1 MTKYVEELIAIIRGN
16 LSREELI
23 DRLFD
28 YHDNDIAEALELLT
42 PEERKRLYSAL
53 GAERVAEIFA
63 YLDDGDIYLKEL
75 SLKQQA
81 KVISEMDSDDAV
93 DILEEV
99 DDDTKC
105 KILGMLDKEASED
118 VKLLLSYDEDEIG
131 SYMTTN
137 FILIHN
143 DLTVREAMR
152 ELVRQAGENDNIS
165 TIYVVDRQEQYYGA
179 IELQD
184 LIIAREHV
192 ELEDLISRSYPF
204 VMDHEKISDCIEK
217 IKDYAEDSIPVLLED
232 RSIGG
237 IITAQD
243 IVEVVDDEMGDD
255 YAKLAGLTAEED
267 LNETTGESIRKRLP
281 WLVILLFLGMVVS
294 AVVGVF
300 ESVVAVLPIVMC
312 FQSLILDMAGNV
324 GTQSLAVTI
333 RVLMDE
339 NLTTGQKVKLMF
351 KEMKIGFFNGAILAV
366 MALVFLGAYIH
377 LFKGFTLGYS
387 LMISA
392 CVGVSLVGAMVVS
405 SLVGTL
411 TPIFFKKVG
420 VDPAVASG
428 PLITTINDLVAI
440 VVYYGLVAVVLIDMF
455 HLA

>member
-1 MTKYVEELIAIIRGN
+1 MTKYVEELIEIIRAG
-16 LSREELI
+16 LSREELV
-23 DRLFD
+23 DWLFD
-28 YHDNDIAEALELLT
+28 YHDNDIADALELLT

-63 YLDDGDIYLKEL
+63 YLDDGDVYLKEL

-118 VKLLLSYDEDEIG
+118 VQLLLSYDEDEIG

-152 ELVRQAGENDNIS
+152 ELVKQAGENDNIS
-165 TIYVVDRQEQYYGA
+165 AIYVVDRAEQYYGA

-184 LIIAREHV
+184 LI
-192 ELEDLISRSYPF
+192 SRSYPY
-204 VMDHEKISDCIEK
+204 VMDHEKISECIEK
-217 IKDYAEDSIPVLLED
+217 IKDYAE
-232 RSIGG
+232 
-237 IITAQD
+237 
-243 IVEVVDDEMGDD
+243 
-255 YAKLAGLTAEED
+255 ED
-267 LNETTGESIRKRLP
+267 LNETTRESIRKRLP
-281 WLVILLFLGMVVS
+281 WLVIL
-294 AVVGVF
+294 
-300 ESVVAVLPIVMC
+300 
-312 FQSLILDMAGNV
+312 
-324 GTQSLAVTI
+324 T
-333 RVLMDE
+333 
-339 NLTTGQKVKLMF
+339 
-351 KEMKIGFFNGAILAV
+351 V
-366 MALVFLGAYIH
+366 MALLFLGAYIH
-377 LFKGFTLGYS
+377 LFKGFSLGYS
-387 LMISA
+387 MMISA

-420 VDPAVASG
+420 VDPTVASG
-428 PLITTINDLVAI
+428 PLITTINDLVTI
-440 VVYYGLVAVVLIDMF
+440 VVYYGLVAVVLIDII
-455 HLA
+455 HLV

>member
-1 MTKYVEELIAIIRGN
+1 MTKYVEELIEIIRAG
-16 LSREELI
+16 LSREELV
-23 DRLFD
+23 DWLFD
-28 YHDNDIAEALELLT
+28 YHDNDIADALELLT

-63 YLDDGDIYLKEL
+63 YLDDGDVYLKEL

-118 VKLLLSYDEDEIG
+118 VQLLLSYDEDEIG

-152 ELVRQAGENDNIS
+152 ELVKQAGENDNIS
-165 TIYVVDRQEQYYGA
+165 TIYVVDRAEQYYGA

-184 LIIAREHV
+184 LIIAREHT
-192 ELEDLISRSYPF
+192 ELEDLISRSYPY
-204 VMDHEKISDCIEK
+204 VMDHEKISECIEK
-217 IKDYAEDSIPVLLED
+217 IKDYAE
-232 RSIGG
+232 
-237 IITAQD
+237 
-243 IVEVVDDEMGDD
+243 
-255 YAKLAGLTAEED
+255 ED
-267 LNETTGESIRKRLP
+267 LNETTRESIRKRLP
-281 WLVILLFLGMVVS
+281 WLVIL
-294 AVVGVF
+294 
-300 ESVVAVLPIVMC
+300 
-312 FQSLILDMAGNV
+312 
-324 GTQSLAVTI
+324 T
-333 RVLMDE
+333 
-339 NLTTGQKVKLMF
+339 
-351 KEMKIGFFNGAILAV
+351 V
-366 MALVFLGAYIH
+366 MALLFLGAYIH
-377 LFKGFTLGYS
+377 LFKGFSLGYS
-387 LMISA
+387 MMISA

-411 TPIFFKKVG
+411 MPIFFKKVG

-440 VVYYGLVAVVLIDMF
+440 VVYYGLVAVVLIDII
-455 HLA
+455 HLV

>member
-1 MTKYVEELIAIIRGN
+1 MTKYVEELIEIIRAG
-16 LSREELI
+16 LSREELV
-23 DRLFD
+23 DWLFD
-28 YHDNDIAEALELLT
+28 YHDNDIADALELLT

-63 YLDDGDIYLKEL
+63 YLDDGDVYLKEL

-105 KILGMLDKEASED
+105 KIQGMLDKEASED
-118 VKLLLSYDEDEIG
+118 VQLLLSYDEDEIG

-152 ELVRQAGENDNIS
+152 ELVKQAGENDNIS
-165 TIYVVDRQEQYYGA
+165 TIYVVDRAEQYYGA

-184 LIIAREHV
+184 LIIAREHT
-192 ELEDLISRSYPF
+192 ELEDLISRSYPY
-204 VMDHEKISDCIEK
+204 VMDHEKISECIEK
-217 IKDYAEDSIPVLLED
+217 IKDYAE
-232 RSIGG
+232 
-237 IITAQD
+237 
-243 IVEVVDDEMGDD
+243 
-255 YAKLAGLTAEED
+255 ED
-267 LNETTGESIRKRLP
+267 LNETTRESIRKRLP
-281 WLVILLFLGMVVS
+281 WLVIL
-294 AVVGVF
+294 
-300 ESVVAVLPIVMC
+300 
-312 FQSLILDMAGNV
+312 
-324 GTQSLAVTI
+324 T
-333 RVLMDE
+333 
-339 NLTTGQKVKLMF
+339 
-351 KEMKIGFFNGAILAV
+351 V
-366 MALVFLGAYIH
+366 MALLFLGAYIH
-377 LFKGFTLGYS
+377 LFKGFSLGYS
-387 LMISA
+387 MMISA

-428 PLITTINDLVAI
+428 SLITTINDLVAI
-440 VVYYGLVAVVLIDMF
+440 VVYYGLVAVVLIDII
-455 HLA
+455 HLV

>member
-1 MTKYVEELIAIIRGN
+1 MTKYVEELIEIIRAG
-16 LSREELI
+16 LSREELV
-23 DRLFD
+23 DWLFD
-28 YHDNDIAEALELLT
+28 YHDNDIADALELLT

-63 YLDDGDIYLKEL
+63 YLDDGDVYLKEL

-118 VKLLLSYDEDEIG
+118 VQLLLSYDEDEIG

-152 ELVRQAGENDNIS
+152 ELVKQAGENDNIS
-165 TIYVVDRQEQYYGA
+165 TIYVVDRAEQYYGA

-184 LIIAREHV
+184 LIIAREHT
-192 ELEDLISRSYPF
+192 ELEDLISRSYPY
-204 VMDHEKISDCIEK
+204 VMDHEKISECIEK
-217 IKDYAEDSIPVLLED
+217 IKDYAE
-232 RSIGG
+232 
-237 IITAQD
+237 
-243 IVEVVDDEMGDD
+243 
-255 YAKLAGLTAEED
+255 ED
-267 LNETTGESIRKRLP
+267 LNETTRESVRKRLP
-281 WLVILLFLGMVVS
+281 WLVIL
-294 AVVGVF
+294 
-300 ESVVAVLPIVMC
+300 
-312 FQSLILDMAGNV
+312 
-324 GTQSLAVTI
+324 T
-333 RVLMDE
+333 
-339 NLTTGQKVKLMF
+339 
-351 KEMKIGFFNGAILAV
+351 V
-366 MALVFLGAYIH
+366 MALLFLGAYIH
-377 LFKGFTLGYS
+377 LFKGFSLGYS
-387 LMISA
+387 MMISA

-428 PLITTINDLVAI
+428 PLITTINDLVTI
-440 VVYYGLVAVVLIDMF
+440 VVYYGLVAVVLIDII
-455 HLA
+455 HLV